1 MKKLL
6 KITGLLI
13 LPIIILSGC
22 SAIGNSDKI
31 SIKAQI
37 FPIKFIAESIGG
49 DKVDVSLMSE
59 NNDAHHVDLTQ
70 QQIADLQTSDAFYY
84 IGVGDLLV
92 NSDVVT
98 STLKDEVSVDI
109 AQKVDTNGNENEHLW
124 LSLSYL
130 KVMSTQVFDD
140 LVKRD
145 EANKKYFEDNFNKLT
160 TDIDHLQEKL
170 TGVFQQKSNKTMLV
184 EHAAYAYFADEYQ
197 LEELPLSTQ
206 EGGEISAKRIEEVK
220 DEVANKNISTLFT
233 DAFESSATAKTIAE
247 QLGLKETA
255 LTTLEVVNADETRSF
270 LELYEEMAMN
280 IANNI

>member
-6 KITGLLI
+6 KIAGLLI

-22 SAIGNSDKI
+22 SATGNSDKI

-59 NNDAHHVDLTQ
+59 NNDAHHADLTQ
-70 QQIADLQTSDAFYY
+70 KQIVDLQTSDAFYY

-109 AQKVDTNGNENEHLW
+109 AQKVDTNASENEHLW

-160 TDIDHLQEKL
+160 SDIDQLQEKL
-170 TGVFQQKSNKTMLV
+170 TGIFQEKSDKTMLV